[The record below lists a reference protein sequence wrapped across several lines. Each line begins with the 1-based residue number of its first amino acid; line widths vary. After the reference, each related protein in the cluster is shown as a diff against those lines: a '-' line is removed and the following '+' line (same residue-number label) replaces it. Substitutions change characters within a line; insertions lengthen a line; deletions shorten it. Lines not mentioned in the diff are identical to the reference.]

1 MANNESRTWK
11 DLSDLVSDL
20 SNCMKAL
27 KWSNNQLS
35 SWTNLNYFFIAK
47 LTSNH
52 NEIKKYSKEYLGEAF
67 WKLTQFI
74 NKTKEQYNVSKRLLL
89 EVKANLAEMQIFET
103 DAIVSINLFNFHS
116 KIRIISIVN
125 YLKSI
130 A

>member
-27 KWSNNQLS
+27 KWTNNQLS
-35 SWTNLNYFFIAK
+35 SWTNLNYFFIARI
-47 LTSNH
+47 TSN
-52 NEIKKYSKEYLGEAF
+52 NNMIKKYSKEYLGEAF

>member
-20 SNCMKAL
+20 SNCMKTL
-27 KWSNNQLS
+27 KWTNNQLS
-35 SWTNLNYFFIAK
+35 SWTNLNQVFIDR
-47 LTSNH
+47 LTSQGNYD
-52 NEIKKYSKEYLGEAF
+52 KKYSKEYLGEAF

-74 NKTKEQYNVSKRLLL
+74 NKTKEQYNVSKRWLL
-89 EVKANLAEMQIFET
+89 EVKANLAEMQMFKT
-103 DAIVSINLFNFHS
+103 DAIVSINLFNFQL

>member
-1 MANNESRTWK
+1 
-11 DLSDLVSDL
+11 
-20 SNCMKAL
+20 MKAL
-27 KWSNNQLS
+27 KWTNNHLS
-35 SWTNLNYFFIAK
+35 SWTNLNYFFIAR
-47 LTSNH
+47 LTSN
-52 NEIKKYSKEYLGEAF
+52 NNMIKKYSKEYLGEAF

>member
-27 KWSNNQLS
+27 KWTNNQLS
-35 SWTNLNYFFIAK
+35 SWTNLNYFFIAR
-47 LTSNH
+47 LTSN
-52 NEIKKYSKEYLGEAF
+52 NKMLKRYSKEYLGEAF